1 VAKKV
6 LASLQDSVEKGNPKG
21 AILLDGKMIDAVHY
35 KQAKAVLNAAN
46 K

>member
-1 VAKKV
+1 M
-6 LASLQDSVEKGNPKG
+6 LASLQDSIEKGNPKG

-46 K
+46 Q